1 MTWIKDSLLP
11 VYFPTSSYSGGSISI
26 RDKFFI
32 ADMANV
38 RLGLIRMRQLR
49 VQKGN
54 VLYMFVLFQLDNIF
68 NLMFS
73 DSRYWLINQILRI
86 DKYQF
91 SILWLF
97 PVFVMLNATFNNISA
112 ISWRSVL
119 LVEETGVPGKK
130 HLPVASHIT
139 FLWLTPYLISM

>member
-11 VYFPTSSYSGGSISI
+11 VYFPTSSYNGGSISI

-32 ADMANV
+32 DDMANV